1 MADSKE
7 SPSDKV
13 RKVVLV
19 DDHPIV
25 REGLSQVIAQ
35 KPDLTVCG
43 EADNAADALGVIEA
57 TRPDVV
63 VVDLAL
69 KDSSGLELIKDIA
82 IRFQKLAVIVLSMR
96 GDSLYAERALRAGA
110 QGYVTKEEGTAKVIE
125 GIRKVLEGEI
135 YLSDKMAGKVLKTV
149 FPGRRGSVGLP
160 TERLS
165 DRELAVLEMIGK
177 GKSTREIAEGLHVSV
192 KTVETYRERIKDKLT
207 LADAGELLKYA
218 ITWDRSQ
225 GGA

>member
-25 REGLSQVIAQ
+25 REGLAQVIAQ

-69 KDSSGLELIKDIA
+69 KDRSGLELIKDIA
-82 IRFQKLAVIVLSMR
+82 IRFPKLAVIVLSMR
-96 GDSLYAERALRAGA
+96 SESLYAERALRAGA
-110 QGYVTKEEGTAKVIE
+110 QGYVTKEEDTARVIE
-125 GIRKVLEGEI
+125 GIRKVLDGEV
-135 YLSDKMAGKVLKTV
+135 YLSDAMAGKVLKTL
-149 FPGRRGSVGLP
+149 FPGRREPRGLP
-160 TERLS
+160 TDRLS
-165 DRELAVLEMIGK
+165 DRELEVLEMIGK
-177 GKSTREIAEGLHVSV
+177 GRSTSEIAGALHVSV
-192 KTVETYRERIKDKLT
+192 KTVETYRERIKDKLN
-207 LADAGELLKYA
+207 LADAGELLRYA
-218 ITWDRSQ
+218 IAWNRSQ
-225 GGA
+225 RGL

>member
-1 MADSKE
+1 MSDRGDN
-7 SPSDKV
+7 PSGKV

-25 REGLSQVIAQ
+25 REGLAQVIGQ
-35 KPDLTVCG
+35 KPDLAVCG
-43 EADNAADALGVIEA
+43 EADNAADALKVIEA
-57 TRPDVV
+57 TRPDVA

-82 IRFQKLAVIVLSMR
+82 IRFPKLSVIVLSMR
-96 GDSLYAERALRAGA
+96 GDSLYVERALRAGA
-110 QGYVTKEEGTAKVIE
+110 RGYVTKEEGTAKVIE

-177 GKSTREIAEGLHVSV
+177 GKSTREIAESLHVSV
-192 KTVETYRERIKDKLT
+192 KTVETYRERIKDKLK

-225 GGA
+225 GSA